1 MPMFFDPP
9 YFLLFFGL
17 FAGLTSGIAFQA
29 TLKEQAIA
37 WKTNRST
44 RSIAQMRS
52 IQLKLPFW
60 GITIGIGVF
69 LTAGL
74 EVFGFPP
81 ILAFGVA
88 IPLTIVSNLFIWLQ
102 LTSMLKQI
110 ENGGFKV
117 LDLDSLE

>member
-9 YFLLFFGL
+9 YFLMFFGF
-17 FAGLTSGIAFQA
+17 FASITSGLAFQA
-29 TLKEQAIA
+29 TLKEQAHA

-60 GITIGIGVF
+60 GIGIGIGIF
-69 LTAGL
+69 LSSGL

-81 ILAFGVA
+81 PLAFSVA
-88 IPLTIVSNLFIWLQ
+88 IPLTIFSSVFIWLQ
-102 LTSMLKQI
+102 LSNVLRQI
-110 ENGGFKV
+110 ELGGSKA
-117 LDLDSLE
+117 LDLDSFE

>member
-1 MPMFFDPP
+1 MFFDPP

-17 FAGLTSGIAFQA
+17 FAGLTSGFAFQA
-29 TLKEQAIA
+29 TLKEQAMA

-88 IPLTIVSNLFIWLQ
+88 IPLTIVSSLFIWLQ
-102 LTSMLKQI
+102 LASMLKQI
-110 ENGGFKV
+110 ETGGFKV

>member
-17 FAGLTSGIAFQA
+17 FASITSGIAFQA
-29 TLKEQAIA
+29 TLKEQAMA

-60 GITIGIGVF
+60 GITIGIGIF

-102 LTSMLKQI
+102 LGSMLKQI
-110 ENGGFKV
+110 ETGGFKV

>member
-1 MPMFFDPP
+1 MFFDPP

-29 TLKEQAIA
+29 TLKEQAMA

-60 GITIGIGVF
+60 GITIGIAIF

-88 IPLTIVSNLFIWLQ
+88 IPLTTVSSLFIWLQ
-102 LTSMLKQI
+102 LGSMLKQI
-110 ENGGFKV
+110 ETGGFKV
-117 LDLDSLE
+117 LDLDSFE

>member
-17 FAGLTSGIAFQA
+17 FAGLTSGLAFQA
-29 TLKEQAIA
+29 TLKEQAMA

-88 IPLTIVSNLFIWLQ
+88 IPLTIVSSLFIWLQ
-102 LTSMLKQI
+102 LASMLKQI
-110 ENGGFKV
+110 ETGGFKV

>member
-29 TLKEQAIA
+29 TLKEQAMA

-60 GITIGIGVF
+60 GITIGIGIF

-81 ILAFGVA
+81 VLAFGVA
-88 IPLTIVSNLFIWLQ
+88 IPLTIVSSLFIWLQ
-102 LTSMLKQI
+102 LGSMLKQI
-110 ENGGFKV
+110 ETGGFKV
-117 LDLDSLE
+117 LDLDSFE

>member
-17 FAGLTSGIAFQA
+17 FAGLTSGFAFQA
-29 TLKEQAIA
+29 TLKEQAMA

-88 IPLTIVSNLFIWLQ
+88 IPLTIVSSLFIWLQ
-102 LTSMLKQI
+102 LASMLKQI
-110 ENGGFKV
+110 ETGGFKV

>member
-9 YFLLFFGL
+9 YFLMFFGL
-17 FAGLTSGIAFQA
+17 FAGIASGIAFQA
-29 TLKEQAIA
+29 TLKEQAMA

-52 IQLKLPFW
+52 IQLKLPFS
-60 GITIGIGVF
+60 GITIGIAIF

-88 IPLTIVSNLFIWLQ
+88 IPLTIVSSLFIWLQ
-102 LTSMLKQI
+102 LGSMLKQI
-110 ENGGFKV
+110 ETGGFKV